1 MIHVRPSR
9 PDDATAIHDVL
20 VQAFGGDVE
29 ARLVALL
36 LAADAAP
43 VSLVAEV
50 DGQVVGYILFSP
62 VEVVGAAEPTRVRVI
77 GLAPLAVA
85 PAFQRRG
92 VGAQLVRAG
101 LAACAQAGFQGA
113 VVLGDP
119 GYYRRF
125 GFERASE
132 RGLANE
138 YGVDDEFMA
147 LELEPG
153 GLAGVRGLVRYRSEF
168 RAVGA

>member
-1 MIHVRPSR
+1 MQVRAST
-9 PDDATAIHDVL
+9 PDDAAAIHDVL

-62 VEVVGAAEPTRVRVI
+62 VEIVGGAEPTPVRMA

-92 VGAQLVRAG
+92 VGACLAQAG
-101 LAACAQAGFQGA
+101 LAACAEAGFQGV

-125 GFERASE
+125 GFERASD
-132 RGLANE
+132 RGLASE